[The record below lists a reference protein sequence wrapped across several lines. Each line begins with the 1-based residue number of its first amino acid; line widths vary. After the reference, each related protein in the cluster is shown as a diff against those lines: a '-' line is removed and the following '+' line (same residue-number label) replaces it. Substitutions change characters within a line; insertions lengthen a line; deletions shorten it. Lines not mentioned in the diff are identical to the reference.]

1 MGRKKGEKRGFWGR
15 KSSPGLGF
23 SSSRKFLWGLASM
36 RREPGGLPMWQECR
50 EARSREIIETE
61 PESNKHLP
69 LWIPGCCCC
78 CCRLLAALPLA
89 ARLPGALP
97 QPSQRN
103 WRGWQAKLLLLLLK
117 GKERKRRR
125 EERRGGAAGKGTA
138 EWPSH
143 PAPRPA
149 QVVGG
154 WKGKWGGGKWAK
166 LLTPCPAGR
175 EGRRGEGQRASTM
188 AGCVCGEEISYN
200 SSTGEGSGLFW
211 CPPLHLFFPI
221 PHPT

>member
-125 EERRGGAAGKGTA
+125 EERRSSWQGNGRVAQPPCASPSSGG
-138 EWPSH
+138 
-143 PAPRPA
+143 
-149 QVVGG
+149 GG
-154 WKGKWGGGKWAK
+154 LEGEMGGGKKGQAFN
-166 LLTPCPAGR
+166 PPAQLGEKGGGEKDR
-175 EGRRGEGQRASTM
+175 EQAQWLAVCVGRRFPTIAALGRAR
-188 AGCVCGEEISYN
+188 GF
-200 SSTGEGSGLFW
+200 SGA
-211 CPPLHLFFPI
+211 PPLHLFFPI

>member
-125 EERRGGAAGKGTA
+125 EERRSSWQGNGRVAQPPCASPSSGG
-138 EWPSH
+138 
-143 PAPRPA
+143 
-149 QVVGG
+149 GG
-154 WKGKWGGGKWAK
+154 LEGEMGGGKMGQAFNPLPSWE
-166 LLTPCPAGR
+166 R
-175 EGRRGEGQRASTM
+175 REEGRRTESKHNGWL
-188 AGCVCGEEISYN
+188 CVWG
-200 SSTGEGSGLFW
+200 GDFLQ
-211 CPPLHLFFPI
+211 
-221 PHPT
+221 